1 MGLGLF
7 HPRDLS
13 VPVAGLSY
21 GQRRRLE
28 LALLVSESHE
38 LLLLDEP
45 TNHLSPDLVEDL
57 ERALEEFRGAVVL
70 VSHDRVMRQRFRGE
84 RLDLPG

>member
-1 MGLGLF
+1 M
-7 HPRDLS
+7 
-13 VPVAGLSY
+13 PVEALSY

-57 ERALEEFRGAVVL
+57 ERALEGFTGAVVL
-70 VSHDRVMRQRFRGE
+70 VSHDRLMRQRFRGD
-84 RLDLPG
+84 RLDLAE